1 MRALL
6 VRREDANAESLADR
20 VLCQDVRAASGA
32 VSFAKGR
39 VIQSDDVPAL
49 LTLPWDELHLLR
61 MEDGDVHEDEA
72 GSRLAAAAAGDGIE
86 VRASSAGH
94 WPLAASVRGILE
106 VATSP
111 LRDVNAIEGIC
122 VYTLYDGQV
131 VEEGEVVARAKITP
145 FVLAGARLHAAERVA
160 EQSHGLVG
168 LRRFLPK
175 QVGAVVQES
184 LGERAMARF
193 RDALGEKVHW
203 FGSTLLEPAFVT
215 PRAEAIAHAVT
226 RLLDQGAHIVTIA
239 GTKAMDALDPAFTAL
254 DHLGARMERHG
265 VPAHPGS
272 LFWLARC
279 GGVPILG
286 MPTCGLFS
294 QATVFDLVLPRLL
307 TGEEVGGAQLADLG
321 HGGFLT
327 RDMSF
332 RFPPYR
338 KSKDRGELE

>member
-6 VRREDANAESLADR
+6 VRREDANAESLTDR
-20 VLCQDVRAASGA
+20 VLSRDVRSESGT

-39 VIQSDDVPAL
+39 VIHHDDVSAL
-49 LTLPWDELHLLR
+49 LQLPWEELHVLCV
-61 MEDGDVHEDEA
+61 EEGDVHEDEA
-72 GSRLAAAAAGDGIE
+72 GARLAAAVAGEGID
-86 VRASSAGH
+86 VRGASAGH

-106 VATSP
+106 VDTGP
-111 LRDVNAIEGIC
+111 LREVNAIEGIC

-131 VEEGEVVARAKITP
+131 VGDGEAVARAKITP
-145 FVLAGARLHAAERVA
+145 FVLADARLRAAEEIA
-160 EQSHGLVG
+160 ERSKGLVR

-193 RDALGEKVHW
+193 RDALGVKVSW
-203 FGSTLLEPAFVT
+203 FGSTLLEPEFVT
-215 PRAEAIAHAVT
+215 PREDAIAQAVT
-226 RLLDQGAHIVTIA
+226 RLLEGGAQIVTIA

-254 DHLGARMERHG
+254 ERLGARMERHG

-272 LFWLARC
+272 LFWLARRNA
-279 GGVPILG
+279 VPILG

-307 TGEEVGGAQLADLG
+307 AGEDVGGNQLADLG

-338 KSKDRGELE
+338 QSKERGELE